1 MGRLGGGVG
10 RRVVWAQRVVY
21 FGLRRCPAAYQRQV
35 LLAHGMP
42 GEGVGQGPRGGGVQG
57 HDEHAAGALVQPVHG
72 VDVLADL
79 VAQRLHHEA
88 RFARVQTCA
97 VHQPAR
103 RLENGHHVRVLPQQA
118 QRRVRGRQGLR
129 PGVSWM
135 VLRPEW
141 GGSCCEVSQYTHR
154 PRSHAPM

>member
-1 MGRLGGGVG
+1 MVDTPGLGRVAANDRQIGLVDAL
-10 RRVVWAQRVVY
+10 RFELLAQRAGDGAVEREEQHAR
-21 FGLRRCPAAYQRQV
+21 GAAIEAMHRM
-35 LLAHGMP
+35 H
-42 GEGVGQGPRGGGVQG
+42 
-57 HDEHAAGALVQPVHG
+57 
-72 VDVLADL
+72 VLADL

-88 RFARVQTCA
+88 RFARVQSCA
-97 VHQPAR
+97 VHQPAC